1 MNERK
6 KRFSRAQLLQQGI
19 DFEAWEVPDLR
30 VYPEDLRD
38 KIQNRLLSLQAFFC
52 HQASYKEI
60 SNRYGVAKSSLYSM
74 VEKAMEPDEAGNYIG
89 YRAAIFQLRTE
100 ANERRIDINTETD
113 SQHPAGDTGVFSL
126 LLKRYPDLDKLIDR
140 YAGLYKTR
148 NEGGTSR
155 IVDCYRGFINKCK
168 ELGIVAPEYP
178 FTRADQAERSFSRHL
193 LTRVTQKEAEKRARE
208 RSTEDLA
215 ILPPTEPLQEVELD
229 GHNIDCRITVEEV
242 DTFGL
247 VCRTEIQTLWIIL
260 VIDAFTRCVLGY
272 SLAFGKNY
280 DQTDILTAIYNSL
293 APHRRPVP
301 VIAGLSY
308 KSKGGFPNERD
319 PELAWSTALIYKMD
333 NAMAHKAKDV
343 EHKLRNLVGCID
355 DFGPPHTPNERSIV
369 ERFFGNLVDNFSHRI
384 VGTTGSSTQDEI
396 RERLKPRGGDLS
408 LLLTVE
414 EMHHALD
421 VVISDY
427 NGLPHS
433 GIAPHSPLDLLV
445 RMTQEKGIIYPKVR
459 TENRMLRKFVSRTAM
474 ARVSRDGPYSA
485 YINFKGV
492 RYRNLPALSHV
503 VEENVMIEWDPMNI
517 SYLRVYNVKGGYL
530 GDVSPPALWA
540 LPHSEKLRLRI
551 QKALKMGRLAYQE
564 GDSITDLLRRLQ
576 SSERIKEREAATYNL
591 KHAGTAML
599 PAKTENA
606 TKPVVKPTERLTQG
620 FILRGNKK

>member
-1 MNERK
+1 MSEGK
-6 KRFSRAQLLQQGI
+6 KRFSRAQVLQQGI
-19 DFEAWEVPDLR
+19 DFQAWEVPDLR
-30 VYPEDLRD
+30 VYPDDLRD
-38 KIQNRLLSLQAFFC
+38 KNQNRLLALQAFFC
-52 HQASYKEI
+52 HQASNQEI

-74 VEKAMEPDEAGNYIG
+74 IKKAMESDEEGHYVG
-89 YRAAIFQLRTE
+89 YRAAIIQLRTE
-100 ANERRIDINTETD
+100 ANERRMDIVTETD
-113 SQHPAGDTGVFSL
+113 SQHPAGDTGMFSL
-126 LLKRYPDLDKLIDR
+126 LLKRYPDLEKLIDR

-148 NEGGTSR
+148 NEGGTAR
-155 IVDCYRGFINKCK
+155 LVDCYRGFIRKCE

-178 FTRADQAERSFSRHL
+178 FTRADKAERSFSRHL
-193 LTRVTQKEAEKRARE
+193 LKRVTQKQAEKRAGE

-215 ILPPTEPLQEVELD
+215 ILPLTEPLQEVELD

-343 EHKLRNLVGCID
+343 EHKLRNVVGCID
-355 DFGPPHTPNERSIV
+355 DFGPPHTPNERPIV
-369 ERFFGNLVDNFSHRI
+369 ERFFGYLVDNFSHRI
-384 VGTTGSSTQDEI
+384 VGSTGSSTQDQI

-427 NGLPHS
+427 NGRPHS
-433 GIAPHSPLDLLV
+433 GIAPHSPLDLFV
-445 RMTQEKGIIYPKVR
+445 RMTQEKGLIYPKVR

-474 ARVSRDGPYSA
+474 VRVCRDGPYSA

-503 VEENVMIEWDPMNI
+503 VGEEVMVEWDPMNI
-517 SYLRVYNVKGGYL
+517 SYLRVYNLKGGYL

-551 QKALKMGRLAYQE
+551 QRALKVGRLAYQE

-576 SSERIKEREAATYNL
+576 SSERTKEREAATYNL
-591 KHAGTAML
+591 KHVGTATL

-606 TKPVVKPTERLTQG
+606 PRPVVKPTERLTQG